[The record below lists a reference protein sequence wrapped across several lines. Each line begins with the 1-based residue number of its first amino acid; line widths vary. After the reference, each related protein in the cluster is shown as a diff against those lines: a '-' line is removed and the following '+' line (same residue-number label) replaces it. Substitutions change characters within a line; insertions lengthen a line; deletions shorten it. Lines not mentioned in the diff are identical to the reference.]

1 MYITHRMRVLWYI
14 HTPTKAEYHIPYI
27 TNEISNHQ
35 GKRLLNRTFRW
46 FQEKL
51 LGNFQLKIHFEMN
64 IFIECNTFIHLYRE
78 NYTGLKIMPK
88 CTENFMKVKYT
99 TL

>member
-1 MYITHRMRVLWYI
+1 MYITHRNTVLRYI

-64 IFIECNTFIHLYRE
+64 IFIECNIFIH
-78 NYTGLKIMPK
+78 TGLKIMPK